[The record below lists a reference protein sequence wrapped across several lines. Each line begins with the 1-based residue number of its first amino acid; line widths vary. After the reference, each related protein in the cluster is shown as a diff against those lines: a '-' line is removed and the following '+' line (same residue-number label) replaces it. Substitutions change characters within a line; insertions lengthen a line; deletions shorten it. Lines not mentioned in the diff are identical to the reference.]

1 MKKSQPLT
9 ESNIT
14 QEYEHKSNLE
24 IVLNI
29 HQENISKQQQ
39 RSKILLRRSH
49 YLSFLSK
56 IVCQHNTTQP
66 ETK

>member
-1 MKKSQPLT
+1 M
-9 ESNIT
+9 T

-39 RSKILLRRSH
+39 RSKILLRGSH
-49 YLSFLSK
+49 YLSFVSK
-56 IVCQHNTTQP
+56 IVCQHNTTQL

>member
-1 MKKSQPLT
+1 M
-9 ESNIT
+9 T

-24 IVLNI
+24 RVLNI

-39 RSKILLRRSH
+39 RSKILLRGSH
-49 YLSFLSK
+49 YLSFVSK
-56 IVCQHNTTQP
+56 IVCQHNTTQL